1 MRSYRITL
9 APEETKHSERVRE
22 SHLQVGIREGLSDMV
37 MFEHTDLNDKM
48 NTYEK
53 ILKATWQ
60 DKQHLARVLHIVGTR

>member
-53 ILKATWQ
+53 F
-60 DKQHLARVLHIVGTR
+60 